1 MPNRLLRTS
10 CTASNP
16 CAGMPGSPA
25 HIKKVA
31 GEFQLDPIEL
41 CKELFKYKPIGTQED
56 LIIESALTM
65 KAQQQGAL

>member
-1 MPNRLLRTS
+1 
-10 CTASNP
+10 
-16 CAGMPGSPA
+16 MPGSPA